1 MSWFSQAILRPIYEL
16 IIIFPMPWRLIII
29 ILILLPVLFWLIFR
43 GLPFV
48 VDKLSYTASI
58 CVKKLFKCEYIIAQ
72 YIRDKKYNSPPTIIY
87 IIEDLLAA
95 IVRIFEGIS
104 QYSRKLAHSRKKR
117 WFPPRRLFIIVGV
130 IVPFVWYLRPLI
142 ATNSTSKFLRS
153 GEIWWYSLEGWIL
166 NGKWKPSA
174 ASYAP
179 EESIWT
185 YFSTINNHQYLE
197 AWNSTTT
204 NFKNN
209 KRLMPNGYAD
219 YLSFWKNDVER
230 TNVLQAKLVSK
241 NMTGATIDVNWQY
254 FTKNKRNSPNTE
266 AVRFFLV
273 WDVKTTRW
281 LIDNTKKL

>member
-1 MSWFSQAILRPIYEL
+1 
-16 IIIFPMPWRLIII
+16 MPWRLTIVGMV
-29 ILILLPVLFWLIFR
+29 LIPVLFWLIFQ
-43 GLPFV
+43 GLPFLSS
-48 VDKLSYTASI
+48 KLSYIAFV
-58 CVKKLFKCEYIIAQ
+58 CVKILLRCECEMTQ
-72 YIRDKKYNSPPTIIY
+72 YIRVKKHYSPPAIIY
-87 IIEDLLAA
+87 ILSDSLAA
-95 IVRIFEGIS
+95 IGRAFDNTSKYFSEFAS
-104 QYSRKLAHSRKKR
+104 SMKKR
-117 WFPPRRLFIIVGV
+117 WYPPKRLLVIIGIIV
-130 IVPFVWYLRPLI
+130 PLI
-142 ATNSTSKFLRS
+142 WYVRPSIGTNSTSKFLRS

-166 NGKWKPSA
+166 SGKWKPSA
-174 ASYAP
+174 TSYAP
-179 EESIWT
+179 EEFIWT

-197 AWNSTTT
+197 AWNLTTA

-254 FTKNKRNSPNTE
+254 FTKKNRSSPNIE

-281 LIDNTKKL
+281 LINNTKKL